1 MTIKGNESW
10 WALLQRVF
18 DLAAIHGGFDPS
30 KLQAQF
36 GSAVVDGNRNLQLEE
51 PRKTPNRPMK
61 SPSKRSHDIFK
72 SRQGHGTVMPCSI
85 IPPLTAARAPGANAR
100 R

>member
-1 MTIKGNESW
+1 MGFSSKGVSSKPGWRRLTIKGNESW

-51 PRKTPNRPMK
+51 TVAENDAE
-61 SPSKRSHDIFK
+61 PSDEEPEQKE
-72 SRQGHGTVMPCSI
+72 P
-85 IPPLTAARAPGANAR
+85 
-100 R
+100 